1 MIDIFEKCF
10 KIHDVSYFLGN
21 TLLYIE
27 NQRYFGVI
35 IIAFHFLQQFG
46 ISLLHVNIL
55 IYFIESGIPKMPLQ
69 PALNGRRESRLQLIL
84 KIIVVV
90 ICRLVLSLA
99 RRFAYPFAPVLSR
112 GLGVPLT
119 SITSLIAVNWATS
132 LLGIFFGPLA
142 DRFGYR
148 KMMVLGLVLLAVG
161 MFAGGL
167 FPLYGVILIALF
179 LAGLGKVVFDP
190 AVQAYV
196 SERVPYSR
204 RATAIGFLEIS
215 WAGCTLLGIPLIAL
229 LIDKFGWRSPFFAM
243 GAIGFAGIIALITLF
258 PADEQS
264 ISKPRRSLSVKKALP
279 IIVQDK
285 ASLGMLAYIF
295 FFSAAIDNLFVVYG
309 AWLENAF
316 SVSVVALG
324 MATGVIGVA
333 ELVGE
338 ILVATISDR
347 LGLKRVVMIGV
358 TICIFTYGLL
368 PFAGQSLLPALAG
381 LFIHFLIFEFTIISS
396 VALCTELQPEM
407 RATVLA
413 SFFGGAGL
421 GRILGAL
428 MGGPIWLSGGIVV
441 TGLVSAGITALALI
455 SLCWGLRG
463 WRKG

>member
-1 MIDIFEKCF
+1 
-10 KIHDVSYFLGN
+10 
-21 TLLYIE
+21 
-27 NQRYFGVI
+27 
-35 IIAFHFLQQFG
+35 
-46 ISLLHVNIL
+46 
-55 IYFIESGIPKMPLQ
+55 MPLQ
-69 PALNGRRESRLQLIL
+69 SAINGRRESRLQLIL
-84 KIIVVV
+84 KIVVVV
-90 ICRLVLSLA
+90 ICRLVLNTA

-148 KMMVLGLVLLAVG
+148 KMMVLGLVMLAVG
-161 MFAGGL
+161 MVAGGF
-167 FPLYGVILIALF
+167 FPLYGVILITLF
-179 LAGLGKVVFDP
+179 LAGMGKIVFDP

-196 SERVPYSR
+196 SERVPYHR

-215 WAGCTLLGIPLIAL
+215 WAGSTLLGIPLIAL
-229 LIDKFGWRSPFFAM
+229 LIDNMGWRSPFFAM
-243 GAIGFAGIIALITLF
+243 GAVGIAGIIALIVLF
-258 PADEQS
+258 PPDEPS
-264 ISKPRRSLSVKKALP
+264 MSKPHRSLPIKKVLP

-285 ASLGMLAYIF
+285 ASLGALAYVF

-309 AWLENAF
+309 AWLEKAF
-316 SVSVVALG
+316 GVGIVALG
-324 MATGVIGVA
+324 MATGIIGVA

-347 LGLKRVVMIGV
+347 FGLKRVVMIGA

-368 PFAGQSLLPALAG
+368 PFAGQSLTSALTG

-407 RATVLA
+407 RATVIA
-413 SFFGGAGL
+413 GFFAAAGL

-428 MGGPIWLSGGIVV
+428 IGGPIWLAGGIVA
-441 TGLVSAGITALALI
+441 TGLVSAGTTALALI
-455 SLCWGLRG
+455 SLLWGLRG

>member
-1 MIDIFEKCF
+1 
-10 KIHDVSYFLGN
+10 
-21 TLLYIE
+21 
-27 NQRYFGVI
+27 
-35 IIAFHFLQQFG
+35 
-46 ISLLHVNIL
+46 
-55 IYFIESGIPKMPLQ
+55 MPLLS
-69 PALNGRRESRLQLIL
+69 ATNGRGESRRQLIL
-84 KIIVVV
+84 KIVVVV
-90 ICRLVLSLA
+90 ICRLVLNTA

-112 GLGVPLT
+112 GLSVPLT

-148 KMMVLGLVLLAVG
+148 KMMALGLVMLAVG
-161 MFAGGL
+161 MFAGGFL
-167 FPLYGVILIALF
+167 PSYGVILITLF
-179 LAGLGKVVFDP
+179 LAGLGKVIFDP

-196 SERVPYSR
+196 SERVPYHR

-215 WAGCTLLGIPLIAL
+215 WAGSTLLGIPLVAL
-229 LIDKFGWRSPFFAM
+229 LIDNLGWRSPFFAM
-243 GAIGFAGIIALITLF
+243 GTIGSAGIIALIVLF
-258 PADEQS
+258 PSDEQS
-264 ISKPRRSLSVKKALP
+264 ISKPLRSLAIKNVLP
-279 IIVQDK
+279 IIVKDK
-285 ASLGMLAYIF
+285 ASLGVLAYVF
-295 FFSAAIDNLFVVYG
+295 LFSAAIDNLFVVYG
-309 AWLENAF
+309 AWLEKAF
-316 SVSVVALG
+316 GVGIVALG

-413 SFFGGAGL
+413 GFFAGAGL

-463 WRKG
+463 WGKG

>member
-1 MIDIFEKCF
+1 
-10 KIHDVSYFLGN
+10 
-21 TLLYIE
+21 
-27 NQRYFGVI
+27 
-35 IIAFHFLQQFG
+35 
-46 ISLLHVNIL
+46 
-55 IYFIESGIPKMPLQ
+55 
-69 PALNGRRESRLQLIL
+69 
-84 KIIVVV
+84 
-90 ICRLVLSLA
+90 
-99 RRFAYPFAPVLSR
+99 
-112 GLGVPLT
+112 
-119 SITSLIAVNWATS
+119 
-132 LLGIFFGPLA
+132 
-142 DRFGYR
+142 
-148 KMMVLGLVLLAVG
+148 MMVLGLGMLAVG

-167 FPLYGVILIALF
+167 FPFYGVILIALF
-179 LAGLGKVVFDP
+179 LAGLGKVIFDP

-196 SERVPYSR
+196 SERVPYNR

-229 LIDKFGWRSPFFAM
+229 LIDKVGWRSPFFAM
-243 GAIGFAGIIALITLF
+243 GAIGFAGIIALIILF
-258 PADEQS
+258 PPDRQS

-279 IIVQDK
+279 IIARDK

-309 AWLENAF
+309 AWLEKAF
-316 SVSVVALG
+316 GVSVVALG

-368 PFAGQSLLPALAG
+368 PFAGRSLLPALAG

-413 SFFGGAGL
+413 GFFAGAGL

-463 WRKG
+463 WGKG

>member
-1 MIDIFEKCF
+1 MPR
-10 KIHDVSYFLGN
+10 
-21 TLLYIE
+21 
-27 NQRYFGVI
+27 QPVI
-35 IIAFHFLQQFG
+35 
-46 ISLLHVNIL
+46 
-55 IYFIESGIPKMPLQ
+55 
-69 PALNGRRESRLQLIL
+69 NGRDESRLQLIL
-84 KIIVVV
+84 KIVVVV
-90 ICRLVLSLA
+90 ICRLVLNTA

-112 GLGVPLT
+112 ELGVPLT

-148 KMMVLGLVLLAVG
+148 KMMILGLVMLAVG

-167 FPLYGVILIALF
+167 FPLYGVILITLF
-179 LAGLGKVVFDP
+179 LAGLGKIVFDP

-196 SERVPYSR
+196 SERVPYNR

-215 WAGCTLLGIPLIAL
+215 WAGSTLLGIPLIAL
-229 LIDKFGWRSPFFAM
+229 LIDNVGWRSPFFAM
-243 GAIGFAGIIALITLF
+243 GAIGLAGIIVLSVLI
-258 PADEQS
+258 PPDEKS
-264 ISKPRRSLSVKKALP
+264 ISNPRQTLSVKKVLP

-285 ASLGMLAYIF
+285 ASLGALAYVF

-309 AWLENAF
+309 AWLEKAF
-316 SVSVVALG
+316 SVGIVALG
-324 MATGVIGVA
+324 MATAVIGAA

-347 LGLKRVVMIGV
+347 FGLKRVVMIGV
-358 TICIFTYGLL
+358 TICIFTYSLL
-368 PFAGQSLLPALAG
+368 PFAGRSLPTALSG

-396 VALCTELQPEM
+396 LALCTELQPEL
-407 RATVLA
+407 RATLIA
-413 SFFGGAGL
+413 GFFAAAGL

-428 MGGPIWLSGGIVV
+428 IGGPIWLAGGIVA
-441 TGLVSAGITALALI
+441 TGLVSTGITALALI

>member
-1 MIDIFEKCF
+1 MCF
-10 KIHDVSYFLGN
+10 
-21 TLLYIE
+21 
-27 NQRYFGVI
+27 
-35 IIAFHFLQQFG
+35 
-46 ISLLHVNIL
+46 
-55 IYFIESGIPKMPLQ
+55 Q
-69 PALNGRRESRLQLIL
+69 PAINGRGESRLQLIL

-148 KMMVLGLVLLAVG
+148 KMMVLGLGMLVVG

-229 LIDKFGWRSPFFAM
+229 LIDKVGWRSPFFAM
-243 GAIGFAGIIALITLF
+243 GAIGFSGIIALIVLF
-258 PADEQS
+258 PPDEQS
-264 ISKPRRSLSVKKALP
+264 ISKPRRSLSLKKALP

-285 ASLGMLAYIF
+285 ASLGMLVYVF

-309 AWLENAF
+309 AWLEKAF

-324 MATGVIGVA
+324 MATGIIGVA

-407 RATVLA
+407 RATVMA
-413 SFFGGAGL
+413 GFFAGAGL

-428 MGGPIWLSGGIVV
+428 IGGPIWLAGGIVV

-463 WRKG
+463 WLKG